1 MDTTF
6 VETSLPCPE
15 CGSSDALAVNEDG
28 STKCFSCGTFNPIGN
43 SERIYDKDMTK
54 KTTEKLNPN
63 GFIRGEALPIAP
75 RGIHLDTCKKYQ
87 YHIGKNQY
95 GNTVHIANYY
105 NKDGGLIGQKLRD
118 ADKNFIVKGEVHET
132 FFGQHLWK
140 TGANN
145 KLLVCEGE
153 LDVLTMSQ
161 LQQNKYPVV
170 GIGGASSAKS
180 LFKKQLKWLDSFER
194 VVLMFDED
202 EAGRKAV
209 EDVVGILPPGK
220 AYIARLNGK
229 DPNELLMEGRGE
241 DAVKSFWDAEKWS
254 PVSIIDSSSLFDKI
268 SQAKVNDSIRYP
280 FSCLNNLTRGL
291 RKSEIVTFAAG
302 SGIGKSQVCRQIAHH
317 ILTTTE
323 SKVGYI
329 ALEES
334 VERTAQGILGI
345 ELKKLLHL
353 DNFKVD
359 DEYRQGFERT
369 LGTKRLFFYDHW
381 GSLDPDKII
390 SDVRFMAQAMDIEYV
405 VLDHISLVVSG
416 LTDSDLGGGGGER
429 RALDVIMT
437 RLRALVEETG
447 IALILVSHLR
457 RPEGKGHEEGAT
469 VSLAHLRSSA
479 SIAQLSDIVCGLE
492 RSQQDPDPEQQH
504 TSTLRILKNRF
515 SGETGIAGHIHYDKE
530 TGILTDADK
539 ENPF

>member
-6 VETSLPCPE
+6 VETGLPCPQ

-28 STKCFSCGTFNPIGN
+28 SSKCFSCGTFDPIGN

-63 GFIRGEALPIAP
+63 GFLRGEALPIAP
-75 RGIHLDTCKKYQ
+75 RGIHLDTCKKYS
-87 YHIGKNQY
+87 YHVGKDEY

-105 NKDGGLIGQKLRD
+105 NNDGGLIGQKLRD
-118 ADKNFIVKGEVHET
+118 ADKDFHVKGKVHDT

-153 LDVLTMSQ
+153 IDVLTMSQ

-209 EDVVGILPPGK
+209 EDVVSILPPGK
-220 AYIARLNGK
+220 AYVARLNGK
-229 DPNELLMEGRGE
+229 DPNELLMKGRGE

-291 RKSEIVTFAAG
+291 RKSEIVTLAAG

-353 DNFKVD
+353 DNFEVD
-359 DEYRQGFERT
+359 EEYRKGFERT

-405 VLDHISLVVSG
+405 VLDHVSLVVSG
-416 LTDSDLGGGGGER
+416 LTDSELGSER

-437 RLRALVEETG
+437 RLRSLVEETG
-447 IALILVSHLR
+447 IALILVSHLK
-457 RPEGKGHEEGAT
+457 RPEGNRGYEDG
-469 VSLAHLRSSA
+469 LAPNLSALRGSA
-479 SIAQLSDIVCGLE
+479 ALSQLSDIVCALSRNLQGE
-492 RSQQDPDPEQQH
+492 DKH
-504 TSTLRILKNRF
+504 TTTLSVLKNRF
-515 SGETGIAGHIHYDKE
+515 SGDTGVASQLEYCIQTGRLTETE
-530 TGILTDADK
+530 LP
-539 ENPF
+539 EEF